1 MGKLF
6 KAGNGPSEYERL
18 LAAEKAL
25 VRKRREA
32 AELPNSPGTTGLAL
46 SGGGIRSA
54 TFCLGVLQSISAHG
68 LVPRFDYLS
77 TVSGG
82 SYIGSFFGGLYV
94 PDRYR
99 AIESPPPPR
108 PAFDPADPLGS
119 PLGLEG
125 VRRLR
130 DAGRYLTPSG
140 TSDAFYGAAVVIR
153 NWASVQTVIGVTLLC
168 FFMLMRLT
176 DVAISWT
183 IDGSLALP
191 AYSLTLVAG
200 VLATGAFVLA
210 FASSYWLTRRDWIP
224 PSRIKRVFS
233 NLYFW
238 MIIIID
244 GVCIYLAAKSSPDH
258 NYTVISLEKTLY
270 LFLAASVTIGF
281 LAYVYAEMA
290 YGRQKTLPGLA
301 SANDDR
307 QFLIA
312 AEDHV
317 RSKLSSWL
325 ATSLILLL
333 SCAGLLCIDY
343 LGLQVV
349 QTAPKLFDAVFE
361 IFHEPL
367 RYETIKNFIASV
379 WPGLV
384 AVAPPLLTYLA
395 RQHLRRSNQESVG
408 AADGTKLDDKLPI
421 ILVLVGSLVVALWA
435 VIWSAVSHVILLR
448 YDLTNMDP
456 DKVANAVT
464 QAITIWVAL
473 LIINIGQ
480 SLCFSFINLSSLST
494 FYAARLR
501 RAYLGAS
508 SYGKDFT
515 SVRQDD
521 PEDTIRVEDYY
532 KGITQ
537 NGAPL
542 HLINVTIAETIA
554 GRSNLVARD
563 RKGKPMHLSP
573 CGIVYE
579 ADRPGEFAAGA
590 TNHGEELPLANWV
603 AISGAAVSAA
613 IGSGT
618 SLGTSILATM
628 SNVRLGYW
636 WKARH
641 INGSGDLF
649 WKNLKDTVQNY
660 LFLELRGAFDGSN
673 RERWYLTDGG
683 HFENT
688 GIYPLLQREV
698 NFIVACDNGADLKYD
713 MVDVLRLVQRA
724 RIDLE
729 AHITFLDE
737 EALIKKLGPNSPL
750 EGIIGTFKDVAKPG
764 DFAAPGGPVATLAEI
779 KYCKNGKPGK
789 TGTLLLIKP
798 RLTFTEPPELLA
810 YRNRTGGKD
819 FPQQATG
826 DQFFDEEQWEAYR
839 RLGEYSAN
847 KLFAAYP
854 KKTGQWLPMS
864 LKP

>member
-1 MGKLF
+1 MGKSF
-6 KAGNGPSEYERL
+6 KSGNGQVGYERL
-18 LAAEKAL
+18 RADEKAL
-25 VRKRREA
+25 VRTRRTVA
-32 AELPNSPGTTGLAL
+32 NVPNSPITTGLAL

-54 TFCLGVLQSISAHG
+54 TFCLGVLQAISAHG
-68 LVPRFDYLS
+68 LMPRFDYLS

-82 SYIGSFFGGLYV
+82 SYIGSFFGALYV
-94 PDRYR
+94 PARYR
-99 AIESPPPPR
+99 ATSAPAPQR
-108 PAFDPADPLGS
+108 PSFNSDHPLQS

-140 TSDAFYGAAVVIR
+140 TSDAFYGAAIVIR
-153 NWASVQTVIGVTLLC
+153 NWASVQTVIGMTLLC
-168 FFMLMRLT
+168 FFMLVR
-176 DVAISWT
+176 VADAGINWA
-183 IDGSLALP
+183 IDRSFAFP
-191 AYSLTLVAG
+191 KHSLTLMAG
-200 VLATGAFVLA
+200 VVISAALVFA

-224 PSRIKRVFS
+224 ASRVSRIFS

-238 MIIIID
+238 MIILID
-244 GVCIYLAAKSSPDH
+244 AVCIYLVVVTPLGQ
-258 NYTVISLEKTLY
+258 NYTLVSWEKAFY
-270 LFLAASVTIGF
+270 LFLASSVTIGF
-281 LAYVYAEMA
+281 IAYVCAEIA
-290 YGRQKTLPGLA
+290 YGQQKSLPGLS

-307 QFLIA
+307 EFLIA

-325 ATSLILLL
+325 ATSLIVLL

-343 LGLQVV
+343 LGSQIT
-349 QTAPKLFDAVFE
+349 QAAPALYNAIKAMFSGE
-361 IFHEPL
+361 M
-367 RYETIKNFIASV
+367 TILKIVDFIASV

-384 AVAPPLLTYLA
+384 AIAPPLLSYIA
-395 RQHLRRSNQESVG
+395 RQHLRRRNQETVASTES
-408 AADGTKLDDKLPI
+408 TKLDNRTQI
-421 ILVLVGSLVVALWA
+421 VLVLVGSLVVALWA
-435 VIWSAVSHVILLR
+435 VIWSAVSHTVLLR
-448 YDLTNMDP
+448 RDLITPDP
-456 DKVANAVT
+456 VNHAVT
-464 QAITIWVAL
+464 HAITILLAL
-473 LIINIGQ
+473 LVINLSQ

-508 SYGKDFT
+508 SYGEGFT
-515 SVRQDD
+515 NVRQDD

-537 NGAPL
+537 HGAPL

-554 GRSNLVARD
+554 GSSNLVARD
-563 RKGKPMHLSP
+563 RKGKPMHLTP

-579 ADRPGEFAAGA
+579 ADRPGSFSAGF
-590 TNHGEELPLANWV
+590 TGDGEELPLANWI

-636 WKARH
+636 WKARR
-641 INGSGDLF
+641 IDGSRDLF
-649 WKNLKDTVQNY
+649 WKGLKDTVQNY
-660 LFLELRGAFDGSN
+660 LFLELRGAFDGSR

-688 GIYPLLQREV
+688 GIYSLLQREV

-729 AHITFLDE
+729 AHITFLDQV
-737 EALIKKLGPNSPL
+737 ALDKKLGPNSPL
-750 EGIIGTFKDVAKPG
+750 QGIIGTFKELARPG
-764 DFAAPGGPVATLAEI
+764 DRDAPGGAVATLAEI
-779 KYCKNGKPGK
+779 EYRKTGK
-789 TGTLLLIKP
+789 TGTILLVKP

-810 YRNRTGGKD
+810 YRNRAGGKD
-819 FPQQATG
+819 FPQQTTG

-839 RLGEYSAN
+839 RLGEYSAD
-847 KLFAAYP
+847 KLFAVYP
-854 KKTGQWLPMS
+854 KKPGQWLPS
-864 LKP
+864 TLKP